1 MQFAGRIV
9 APYRRRM
16 TAHHLPPLLLC
27 ALALS
32 QAAAAPRLPRD
43 APWCAAPQTQPLF
56 VAPMGEP
63 FRAARGAPWPSAAW
77 FAGADR
83 NGDGVVDRAEFVAD
97 ADRFFRLLDRNGD
110 GRLEPEEIDRYEREV
125 APEIALYQ
133 PRRTGAPPPQ
143 RRSLR
148 AGEADYSDPL
158 GAGQYAWLNI
168 PEPVASVDA
177 DMNRVVDRDEFLAA
191 AGRRF
196 AQLDK
201 AGDGRLRLT
210 ALGVTP
216 AQHEIEGPCR
226 PRPKPTKRE
235 REDRAMEDM
244 LGTGEPR

>member
-1 MQFAGRIV
+1 MIARLL
-9 APYRRRM
+9 A
-16 TAHHLPPLLLC
+16 PLLVC
-27 ALALS
+27 VLS
-32 QAAAAPRLPRD
+32 AAAAAPRVPRD

-63 FRAARGAPWPSAAW
+63 FSATRGAPWPSAAW
-77 FAGADR
+77 FGGADR
-83 NGDGVVDRAEFVAD
+83 NGDGVVDRPEFVAD

-110 GRLEPEEIDRYEREV
+110 GRLAPEEIDRYEREV

-133 PRRTGAPPPQ
+133 PRRAGAPPPLQ
-143 RRSLR
+143 RRSLS

-168 PEPVASVDA
+168 PEPVAAVDA
-177 DMNRVVDRDEFLAA
+177 DMNRIVDRDEFLAA
-191 AGRRF
+191 ASRRF

-201 AGDGRLRLT
+201 AGDGHLRLAT
-210 ALGVTP
+210 LGATP
-216 AQHEIEGPCR
+216 AQREIEGPCR